1 MPRCTAW
8 GSVRS
13 SKEHNRAVWGFT
25 STCHKHTSMPLEN
38 THHLKTHSNV
48 IRQCGRSR
56 SNSPDPRPTPP
67 SPWVLVT
74 PSFPHPPGPQMT
86 LKSGSSSHIIIITQ
100 CSRRSN
106 SPAPRPTH
114 FHPWGLGSLPP
125 PHPPPPTQRPQVT
138 LNLLKSGWSSSSSEH
153 FGISCASSTM
163 ICHYS
168 KHSSRQTAWLA
179 IILNPLRLWLNHLS
193 ASSLTG
199 SADQGMWFLF
209 LLRNYLSLS
218 LSLSNTHVHTHNLK
232 MHACHF
238 STGKV
243 FQTWWHRSWE
253 NKYHAIL

>member
-38 THHLKTHSNV
+38 THHLKTHINV
-48 IRQCGRSR
+48 IRQCGGSR

-67 SPWVLVT
+67 SPRVLVT

-114 FHPWGLGSLPP
+114 FHPWGLGSPPPPPPP
-125 PHPPPPTQRPQVT
+125 PHPETTSDPEFAEIR
-138 LNLLKSGWSSSSSEH
+138 
-153 FGISCASSTM
+153 I
-163 ICHYS
+163 I
-168 KHSSRQTAWLA
+168 
-179 IILNPLRLWLNHLS
+179 IILRAFWNKLCFQHH
-193 ASSLTG
+193 
-199 SADQGMWFLF
+199 D
-209 LLRNYLSLS
+209 LSLQQTQQQTDS
-218 LSLSNTHVHTHNLK
+218 LASNHSKSFVSVIESSVSFITD
-232 MHACHF
+232 
-238 STGKV
+238 
-243 FQTWWHRSWE
+243 RISWPR
-253 NKYHAIL
+253 YVISVSVV